1 MEKLILKRITL
12 MIMTIFIFIFL
23 VGSISIVILKNKSM
37 DKDITGM
44 ISEIENTYKENE
56 INIELTKEFF
66 EDDYFNRAYAVDYIL
81 NNNPEENLNN
91 ESLK

>member
-56 INIELTKEFF
+56 INIELTK
-66 EDDYFNRAYAVDYIL
+66 DKKVDGSRIYTHCR
-81 NNNPEENLNN
+81 
-91 ESLK
+91 